1 MRDLRDANQA
11 YQAAYKLS
19 VKQGKPDFYPL
30 QNSLVAEMILDWQ
43 PVRRG
48 KRPRPRSKSTGK
60 RPIQAAAAEELLS
73 TSRVEGVTFWS
84 EVNQADFRLIEMLRA
99 GNADKTTL
107 DGLAGQYAE
116 ARKLGNRRKF
126 ASVLDQIRF
135 LEAMAGKLGRQTI
148 MRLLADLTRRLE

>member
-1 MRDLRDANQA
+1 
-11 YQAAYKLS
+11 
-19 VKQGKPDFYPL
+19 
-30 QNSLVAEMILDWQ
+30 
-43 PVRRG
+43 
-48 KRPRPRSKSTGK
+48 
-60 RPIQAAAAEELLS
+60 
-73 TSRVEGVTFWS
+73 VTFWS